1 MHMEV
6 IQRAESMARRNAAIN
21 GGINYIIEQEQ
32 NEKDKDSNDGYI
44 VEEIPRKLKNHKM
57 ATVKS
62 KMKTKFQ
69 KNKLWNLHDL
79 WKTQPMSQM
88 KIESTEESTQDPQPE
103 TTE

>member
-1 MHMEV
+1 
-6 IQRAESMARRNAAIN
+6 
-21 GGINYIIEQEQ
+21 
-32 NEKDKDSNDGYI
+32 
-44 VEEIPRKLKNHKM
+44 M

-79 WKTQPMSQM
+79 WKTQPMRKM
-88 KIESTEESTQDPQPE
+88 EIESTEESTQDPQPE